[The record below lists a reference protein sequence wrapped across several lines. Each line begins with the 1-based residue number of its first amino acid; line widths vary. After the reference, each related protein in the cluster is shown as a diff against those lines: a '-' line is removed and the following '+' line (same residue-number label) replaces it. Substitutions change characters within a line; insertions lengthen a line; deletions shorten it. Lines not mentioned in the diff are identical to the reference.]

1 MWFMVTGCIGTGNIG
16 DMNHLTES
24 AFVETNDNVSTYI
37 EHPGLSPPPG
47 YLSVLH
53 AQLHI

>member
-1 MWFMVTGCIGTGNIG
+1 MVTGCIGTGNIG

-37 EHPGLSPPPG
+37 EHPDLSPPPG